1 MYFLDKHY
9 TESEMIILEDS
20 DLYAV
25 INCLMITDQFPLYKI
40 WVQRSVKKKFL
51 WLTRRYNLN
60 LSINIFKSL
69 QNIQFRPCD
78 KLVINIVSIWSEN
91 IMAAKNL
98 ALSLNVYYLNYVIL
112 YIVENYFEFY

>member
-40 WVQRSVKKKFL
+40 WVQKSVKKKFL
-51 WLTRRYNLN
+51 WLMRRYNLN

-78 KLVINIVSIWSEN
+78 KLVISIVSIWSEN
-91 IMAAKNL
+91 IVAAKNL
-98 ALSLNVYYLNYVIL
+98 ALSLL
-112 YIVENYFEFY
+112 YNCTFITFITD